1 MNRLTCLID
10 ISCYMYIYSFELI
23 KTKIVLELL
32 ITSNKISEEYDEKK
46 VSDEMLCTYIKVHV
60 K

>member
-1 MNRLTCLID
+1 
-10 ISCYMYIYSFELI
+10 MYIYSFELI